1 MQLQLILKEK
11 IFLPNRYLVN
21 SIILLSFF
29 IIIALIVSPNSNI
42 CCNSVIDADNTIY
55 LYINDSH
62 YIAINQF
69 MIYLTL
75 YGRDLFWISITIL
88 LFVFGGSA
96 GKKTAF
102 VLSIVLLTIIPIGI
116 AAKEIVERPRPLI
129 PETGF
134 LIPSD
139 SKFSFPSGHALIVSA
154 GAATV
159 LSLFRDS
166 RKKLSISSALTLE
179 SALVCISRVYVGGHY
194 PLDVIGGILLGVGIS
209 FLFMWKEME
218 LEIIYHAINRWL
230 KSRYK
235 HN

>member
-1 MQLQLILKEK
+1 M
-11 IFLPNRYLVN
+11 PNRYLVA

-29 IIIALIVSPNSNI
+29 IVIALIVSPNLNI
-42 CCNSVIDADNTIY
+42 CCNSVIDADNAIY
-55 LYINDSH
+55 LYVNDSH
-62 YIAINQF
+62 YVAINQF
-69 MIYLTL
+69 MVYLTL

-88 LFVFGGSA
+88 LFVFGGRS

-102 VLSIVLLTIIPIGI
+102 VLSIVLLTLIPIGI
-116 AAKEIVERPRPLI
+116 AAKEILERPRPLI

-134 LIPSD
+134 LIPAD

-166 RKKLSISSALTLE
+166 RNKLSISLALALE

-194 PLDVIGGILLGVGIS
+194 PLDVVGGILLGIGIS
-209 FLFMWKEME
+209 FLFLWKSKR
-218 LEIIYHAINRWL
+218 LETVYNAVIRWL
-230 KSRYK
+230 KNRYK
-235 HN
+235 YN

>member
-1 MQLQLILKEK
+1 MQLQFILKEK
-11 IFLPNRYLVN
+11 LFLPNRYLLT

-29 IIIALIVSPNSNI
+29 IVIALIVSPNLNI

-55 LYINDSH
+55 LYVNDSH

-69 MIYLTL
+69 MVYLTI
-75 YGRDLFWISITIL
+75 YGRDLFWVLITAL
-88 LFVFGGSA
+88 LFVFGGRS

-102 VLSIVLLTIIPIGI
+102 VLSIVLLTLIPIGI

-129 PETGF
+129 PETVF
-134 LIPSD
+134 LIPAD

-159 LSLFRDS
+159 LSLFRDT
-166 RKKLSISSALTLE
+166 RKKLSISLALTLE

-194 PLDVIGGILLGVGIS
+194 PLDVIGGLLLGIGIA
-209 FLFMWKEME
+209 FLFLWKKKS
-218 LEIIYHAINRWL
+218 LEIMHNAINSWL
-230 KSRYK
+230 KNRYK
-235 HN
+235 CN